1 MDTKLS
7 QIIEND
13 KKYYMNTFGDRLPVC
28 FCDGEGIKLYS
39 TDNKT
44 YYDYMAGIAVNA
56 LGYKNKKL
64 QEAICN
70 QACKLLHTS
79 SLYYIE
85 SQAELAKVLCEN
97 SFADKAFFA
106 NSGAEANEGA
116 IKLARKYFYKKNE
129 EKYEIITLKNS
140 FHGRTLTTVS
150 ATGQEKYQK
159 PYSPLTPKFIHVEKN
174 DINEFKNAITPK
186 TGAVIL
192 ELIQG
197 ESGVVPLDKEYVKEI
212 RKICD
217 EKDIVLIIDEIQTGI
232 GRTGKLFCYENY
244 GIEPDIMTLAK
255 ALAGGVPIGA
265 VLAKDKFC
273 AFEPGDHG
281 TTFGGNHLATATA
294 LCVLNELLD
303 GGVLEN
309 AVKMGEYLKENLI
322 KLKEETGKIKEVRG
336 MGLMIGIEFFEEKN
350 KEYAKTL
357 FDNGILVGTI
367 GTKVFRLVPPLVIT
381 KQDIDIL
388 IENLKNVLKGRYK

>member
-1 MDTKLS
+1 MDKELLE
-7 QIIEND
+7 IIDND

-28 FCDGEGIKLYS
+28 FESGEGIKLYS
-39 TDNKT
+39 TDGKT
-44 YYDYMAGIAVNA
+44 YYDFMAGIAVNC
-56 LGYKNKKL
+56 LGYGNKKL
-64 QEAICN
+64 EDAICN
-70 QACKLLHTS
+70 QARKLLHTS
-79 SLYYIE
+79 SLYYIK
-85 SQAELAKVLCEN
+85 SQSELAKVLCEN

-129 EKYEIITLKNS
+129 EKYEVITLKNS

-174 DINEFKNAITPK
+174 DIDALRNAINEK
-186 TGAVIL
+186 TGAIML

-197 ESGVVPLDKEYVKEI
+197 ESGVVPLSKEYVKEV

-217 EKDIVLIIDEIQTGI
+217 DNDIVLIIDEIQTGM

-265 VLAKDKFC
+265 LLAKDKFC

-281 TTFGGNHLATATA
+281 TTFGGNHLATSTA
-294 LCVLNELLD
+294 LCVVDELLL
-303 GGVLEN
+303 GGVLQN
-309 AVKMGEYLKENLI
+309 AKEVGEYLIESLN
-322 KLKEETGKIKEVRG
+322 KLKEKIDKIKEVRG
-336 MGLMIGIEFFEEKN
+336 MGLMVGIELFEAEN
-350 KEYAKTL
+350 KKYASGL
-357 FDNGILVGTI
+357 FERGFLVGTI
-367 GTKVFRLVPPLVIT
+367 GTNVFRLVPPLVIT
-381 KQDIDIL
+381 KEDVDMFV
-388 IENLKNVLKGRYK
+388 ENLYEVLKG

>member
-1 MDTKLS
+1 MDKELLE
-7 QIIEND
+7 IIEND

-28 FCDGEGIKLYS
+28 FTDGEGIKLYS
-39 TDNKT
+39 TDGKA
-44 YYDYMAGIAVNA
+44 YYDFMAGIAVNC
-56 LGYKNKKL
+56 LGYGNKKL
-64 QEAICN
+64 EDAICN
-70 QACKLLHTS
+70 QVRKLLHTS
-79 SLYYIE
+79 SLYYIK
-85 SQAELAKVLCEN
+85 SQAELAKALCEN

-129 EKYEIITLKNS
+129 EKYEVITLKNS

-159 PYSPLTPKFIHVEKN
+159 PYCPLTPKFIHVEKN
-174 DINEFKNAITPK
+174 DIEALKNAITKK
-186 TGAVIL
+186 TGAIML

-197 ESGVVPLDKEYVKEI
+197 ESGVVPLKKEYVKEV

-217 EKDIVLIIDEIQTGI
+217 ENDIVLIIDEIQTGM

-244 GIEPDIMTLAK
+244 EIEPDIMTLAK

-281 TTFGGNHLATATA
+281 TTFGGNHLATSTA
-294 LCVLNELLD
+294 LCVMDELIS

-309 AVKMGEYLKENLI
+309 AKNIGEYLIESLN
-322 KLKEETGKIKEVRG
+322 KLKEKTDKIKEVRG
-336 MGLMIGIEFFEEKN
+336 MGLMVGIELFEPENKKYASMLFEKG
-350 KEYAKTL
+350 
-357 FDNGILVGTI
+357 FLVGTI
-367 GTKVFRLVPPLVIT
+367 GTNVFRLVPPLVIT
-381 KQDIDIL
+381 KEDVDMFIK
-388 IENLKNVLKGRYK
+388 NLYEVLKG

>member
-1 MDTKLS
+1 MDKELFE
-7 QIIEND
+7 IIEND

-28 FCDGEGIKLYS
+28 FTDGEGIKLYS
-39 TDNKT
+39 TDGKT
-44 YYDYMAGIAVNA
+44 YHDFMAGIAVNC
-56 LGYKNKKL
+56 LGYGNKKL
-64 QEAICN
+64 EDAICN
-70 QACKLLHTS
+70 QVRKLLHTS
-79 SLYYIE
+79 SLYYIKPQ
-85 SQAELAKVLCEN
+85 SELAKVLCEN

-129 EKYEIITLKNS
+129 EKYEVITLKNS

-174 DINEFKNAITPK
+174 DIDALRNAINEK
-186 TGAVIL
+186 TGAIML

-197 ESGVVPLDKEYVKEI
+197 ESGVVPLSKDYVKEV
-212 RKICD
+212 RQICD
-217 EKDIVLIIDEIQTGI
+217 DNDIVLIIDEIQTGM

-281 TTFGGNHLATATA
+281 TTFGGNHLATSTA
-294 LCVLNELLD
+294 LCVVDELLS
-303 GGVLEN
+303 GGVLQN
-309 AVKMGEYLKENLI
+309 AKEVGEYLIESLN
-322 KLKEETGKIKEVRG
+322 KLKEKTDKIKEVRG
-336 MGLMIGIEFFEEKN
+336 MGLMVGIELFEAEN
-350 KEYAKTL
+350 KKYASGL
-357 FDNGILVGTI
+357 FERGFLVGTI
-367 GTKVFRLVPPLVIT
+367 GTNVFRLVPPLVIT
-381 KQDIDIL
+381 KEDVDMFIK
-388 IENLKNVLKGRYK
+388 NLYEVLKG

>member
-1 MDTKLS
+1 MDKELLE
-7 QIIEND
+7 IIDND

-28 FCDGEGIKLYS
+28 FESGEGIKLYS
-39 TDNKT
+39 TDGKT
-44 YYDYMAGIAVNA
+44 YYDFMAGIAVNC
-56 LGYKNKKL
+56 LGYANKKL
-64 QEAICN
+64 EDAICA
-70 QACKLLHTS
+70 QARKLLHTS
-79 SLYYIE
+79 SLYYIK
-85 SQAELAKVLCEN
+85 SQSELAKVLCEN

-129 EKYEIITLKNS
+129 EKYEVITLKNS

-174 DINEFKNAITPK
+174 DIDALRNAINEK
-186 TGAVIL
+186 TGAIML

-197 ESGVVPLDKEYVKEI
+197 ESGVVPLSKEYVKEV
-212 RKICD
+212 RQICD
-217 EKDIVLIIDEIQTGI
+217 DNDIVLIIDEIQTGM

-281 TTFGGNHLATATA
+281 TTFGGNHLATSTA
-294 LCVLNELLD
+294 LCVVDELLS
-303 GGVLEN
+303 GGVLKN
-309 AVKMGEYLKENLI
+309 AQKVGEYLIESLN
-322 KLKEETGKIKEVRG
+322 KLKEKTDKIKEVRG
-336 MGLMIGIEFFEEKN
+336 MGLMVGIELFEAEN
-350 KEYAKTL
+350 KKYASGL
-357 FDNGILVGTI
+357 FERGFLVGTI
-367 GTKVFRLVPPLVIT
+367 GTNVFRLVPPLVIA
-381 KQDIDIL
+381 KEDVDMF
-388 IENLKNVLKGRYK
+388 IENLYEVLKG

>member
-1 MDTKLS
+1 MDKELLK
-7 QIIEND
+7 IIDND

-28 FCDGEGIKLYS
+28 FESGEGIKLYS
-39 TDNKT
+39 TDGKV
-44 YYDYMAGIAVNA
+44 YYDFMAGIAVNC
-56 LGYKNKKL
+56 LGYGNKKL
-64 QEAICN
+64 EDAICN
-70 QACKLLHTS
+70 QVKKLLHTS
-79 SLYYIE
+79 SLYYIK

-159 PYSPLTPKFIHVEKN
+159 PYSPLTPSFVHVEKN
-174 DINEFKNAITPK
+174 DIDALKSAINEK
-186 TGAVIL
+186 TGAIML

-197 ESGVVPLDKEYVKEI
+197 ESGVVPLDKDYVKEV
-212 RKICD
+212 RQICD
-217 EKDIVLIIDEIQTGI
+217 DNDIVLIIDEIQTGM

-281 TTFGGNHLATATA
+281 TTFGGNHLATSTA
-294 LCVLNELLD
+294 LCVVEELLFGGVLQNAKDVGEYLIKSLNEL
-303 GGVLEN
+303 
-309 AVKMGEYLKENLI
+309 KE
-322 KLKEETGKIKEVRG
+322 KTDKIKEVRG
-336 MGLMIGIEFFEEKN
+336 MGLMVGIELSVPENKKYASQLFEK
-350 KEYAKTL
+350 
-357 FDNGILVGTI
+357 GILVGTI
-367 GTKVFRLVPPLVIT
+367 GTNIFRLVPPLIIT
-381 KQDIDIL
+381 KEDIDMFIK
-388 IENLKNVLKGRYK
+388 NLYEVLKG

>member
-1 MDTKLS
+1 MDKELLE
-7 QIIEND
+7 IIDND

-28 FCDGEGIKLYS
+28 FTDGEGIKLYS
-39 TDNKT
+39 TDGKT
-44 YYDYMAGIAVNA
+44 YYDYMAGIAVNC
-56 LGYKNKKL
+56 LGYGNKKL
-64 QEAICN
+64 EEAICA

-79 SLYYIE
+79 SLYYIK

-129 EKYEIITLKNS
+129 EKYEIITLRNS

-159 PYSPLTPKFIHVEKN
+159 PYSPLTPKFIHIEKN
-174 DINEFKNAITPK
+174 NIDELKNAITDK
-186 TGAVIL
+186 TGAIML

-197 ESGVVPLDKEYVKEI
+197 ESGVVPLDKEYVKEV

-281 TTFGGNHLATATA
+281 TTFGGNHLATSTA
-294 LCVLNELLD
+294 LCVLNELLS
-303 GGVLEN
+303 GGVLKN
-309 AVKMGEYLKENLI
+309 AEEMGAYLIKSLNNLKE
-322 KLKEETGKIKEVRG
+322 KTDKIKEVRG
-336 MGLMIGIEFFEEKN
+336 IGLMVGIELNEPKN
-350 KEYAKTL
+350 KEYARKL
-357 FDNGILVGTI
+357 FDMGILVGTI
-367 GTKVFRLVPPLVIT
+367 GTNVFRLVPPLIIT
-381 KQDIDIL
+381 KDDVDL
-388 IENLKNVLKGRYK
+388 IVEKLSEVLKG